1 MGAGTNEIGTVTWGS
16 LEESPNAN
24 AHESPAAVCAA
35 VGGHGYLA
43 ASVAGA
49 FPPLSVVGHVTRSDA
64 PHGGPGVG
72 EMMLKVVEMLPSAAT
87 VTSPVTEIP
96 LQLTG
101 TDWLTGAG
109 RETVG

>member
-1 MGAGTNEIGTVTWGS
+1 
-16 LEESPNAN
+16 
-24 AHESPAAVCAA
+24 
-35 VGGHGYLA
+35 
-43 ASVAGA
+43 
-49 FPPLSVVGHVTRSDA
+49 
-64 PHGGPGVG
+64 
-72 EMMLKVVEMLPSAAT
+72 MMLKVVEMLPSAAT